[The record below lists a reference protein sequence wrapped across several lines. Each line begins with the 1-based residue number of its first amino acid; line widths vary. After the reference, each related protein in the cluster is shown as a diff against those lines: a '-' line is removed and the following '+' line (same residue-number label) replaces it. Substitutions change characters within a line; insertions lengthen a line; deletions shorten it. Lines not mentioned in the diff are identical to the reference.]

1 MPDDVLMISV
11 SGLRGTIGGSLA
23 PAVAAR
29 FAAAAGTW
37 FKRSRQTAGTQTS
50 GGRVRLVLG
59 RDSRPSG
66 EMVERAVVAGLLSV
80 GCDVEL
86 LGVATT
92 PGVAVMAQRLAAD
105 GGVMITASH
114 NPIQWN
120 GIKILRADG
129 VAPPPD
135 EAGRIIEM
143 FHHNDVDLADVHSL
157 GQLNRDDRCDRVHCD
172 AVLPCVDVELIRS
185 AKLTAVVDS
194 VHGAGGGS
202 AKLLLEA
209 LGVER
214 VAMYAEPTGW
224 FPHPPEPTRA
234 NLSELCDKVKAAGAD
249 VGFAQDPDAD
259 RLAIVDD
266 QGRYI
271 GEEYTLALATL
282 HLLQAGDAV
291 AAEIKTSQ
299 HAGS

>member
-11 SGLRGTIGGSLA
+11 SGLRGTIGGSLS

-37 FKRSRQTAGTQTS
+37 FKRTLAAKDR
-50 GGRVRLVLG
+50 RVHLVLG

-80 GCDVEL
+80 GCDVDL

-92 PGVAVMAQRLAAD
+92 PGVAVMAQHLAAD

-120 GIKILRADG
+120 GIKILRSDG

-143 FHHNDVDLADVHSL
+143 FHHNDVDLADVQAL
-157 GQLNRDDRCDRVHCD
+157 GRLNRDDRCDRVHCD
-172 AVLPCVDVELIRS
+172 AVLPCVDVALIRS
-185 AKLTAVVDS
+185 AKPTAVVDS

-214 VAMYAEPTGW
+214 IAMYAEPTR
-224 FPHPPEPTRA
+224 P
-234 NLSELCDKVKAAGAD
+234 
-249 VGFAQDPDAD
+249 
-259 RLAIVDD
+259 
-266 QGRYI
+266 Y
-271 GEEYTLALATL
+271 
-282 HLLQAGDAV
+282 
-291 AAEIKTSQ
+291 
-299 HAGS
+299 